1 MFFFFLPQKSC
12 IAVWYLWAL
21 LKWLI
26 WLVRLQSAV
35 VLVSAS
41 SVCRFCQS
49 VQLPLHL
56 THPLVLC
63 SSNIPSVLLETVGKH
78 RKCWQTFSLD
88 RIAQSE
94 QICCRFKTHKISWF
108 VILVGLVLELA
119 VIFFSLFTDD
129 VPQFIVGKWM
139 HHEQFGGY
147 LDNRAPPVCL
157 LNLQITLFPALSDT
171 SMCPLTSPPS
181 PSIPPSP
188 PSDPHFLFLTM
199 MLWVSLSL
207 FHVLVLLLL
216 RLYRSLARTSAALS
230 LHDLAA
236 AIPRCG

>member
-1 MFFFFLPQKSC
+1 MRCFFFLPQKSC

-26 WLVRLQSAV
+26 GTIAKRCGPCVCFI
-35 VLVSAS
+35 
-41 SVCRFCQS
+41 CRFCQS

-88 RIAQSE
+88 ESE
-94 QICCRFKTHKISWF
+94 QISCRFKSHKINWF

-119 VIFFSLFTDD
+119 VVFFSLFTDD

-139 HHEQFGGY
+139 HHEQFWGY

-171 SMCPLTSPPS
+171 SMCPLTSPLFTL
-181 PSIPPSP
+181 
-188 PSDPHFLFLTM
+188 DP
-199 MLWVSLSL
+199 SLSSLRPPL
-207 FHVLVLLLL
+207 FVPNHD
-216 RLYRSLARTSAALS
+216 ALS
-230 LHDLAA
+230 VSQPVPCACAA
-236 AIPRCG
+236 ATATLQKLGQD